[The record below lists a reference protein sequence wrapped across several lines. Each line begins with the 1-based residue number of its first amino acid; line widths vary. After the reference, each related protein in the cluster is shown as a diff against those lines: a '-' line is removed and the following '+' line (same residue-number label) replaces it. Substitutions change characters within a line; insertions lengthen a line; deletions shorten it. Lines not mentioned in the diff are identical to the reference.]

1 MTTKE
6 ITTSEIMDV
15 IESVIEM
22 YNSEYDELYDQI
34 AKLLQSKKD

>member
-1 MTTKE
+1 MTKE

-22 YNSEYDELYDQI
+22 YSSEYDELFDQI
-34 AKLLQSKKD
+34 EKLLKSKK